1 MYLPYVCVY
10 KTTNVHTVIFMEN
23 WNLWDCGFYPLCYQR
38 GKMNNTMSQ
47 IPQLGINKNI
57 CVWRAYQLCVYK
69 HTYIHIFIYK
79 HVYTNNMEYTYTHT
93 LAFNSVSYYTIYLLP
108 LEAVFSSLIQATGD
122 CFLRKASISKRLICP
137 DKMAF
142 QDPSFTFGSC
152 CLNSADLILSD
163 PSLKNIF
170 IQQWSFCLRDISWKC

>member
-1 MYLPYVCVY
+1 
-10 KTTNVHTVIFMEN
+10 
-23 WNLWDCGFYPLCYQR
+23 
-38 GKMNNTMSQ
+38 
-47 IPQLGINKNI
+47 
-57 CVWRAYQLCVYK
+57 
-69 HTYIHIFIYK
+69 
-79 HVYTNNMEYTYTHT
+79 MEYTYTHT

-122 CFLRKASISKRLICP
+122 CLRKASIPKRLICP

-170 IQQWSFCLRDISWKC
+170 IQQ